1 MYREL
6 TGDLPGTDENKNHY
20 NKAPNSVRTA
30 PNTFARA
37 RVQVKQVGKVVKE
50 FLLQG
55 FLETK
60 LNFLP
65 AFTFR
70 DIRGTKRISWNRRDY
85 VQIHQSHCRPFPVS
99 IVAQI
104 TMQVSVELERL
115 SLMYREHGMPW
126 MEKVMARLTLTIKA
140 LPHTIF
146 LYKYWP

>member
-6 TGDLPGTDENKNHY
+6 TGDLPGSNENKNHY

-30 PNTFARA
+30 PNTYARA

-70 DIRGTKRISWNRRDY
+70 DY
-85 VQIHQSHCRPFPVS
+85 AQIHQSHCRPFPVS

-104 TMQVSVELERL
+104 TMEVCVEMERL

-126 MEKVMARLTLTIKA
+126 MEKVMARLTPTIKA